1 MKKPKEPTVE
11 GCEVKGTKNAKHVE
25 FSILGKQFQGFVEN
39 LQTEQGVR
47 MFLMTVSD
55 ELEIAGAQ
63 NPYPVVKEAFF
74 ALKTPFIPKEV
85 LEAVRG

>member
-1 MKKPKEPTVE
+1 
-11 GCEVKGTKNAKHVE
+11 
-25 FSILGKQFQGFVEN
+25 
-39 LQTEQGVR
+39 

-63 NPYPVVKEAFF
+63 NPYLVVKEAFF